1 MKSDCCAKECPR
13 GIAEAVFQNT
23 LAITTSVVP
32 RVIGWKAA
40 LHDTRKKEIA
50 VSPSNRG
57 SRSMKLYEAMPHERI
72 LHSLM
77 RKGNKNGAYA
87 KQTNLF
93 RGGANHVAVL
103 YARNFGTIVWYYRI
117 NYMSSSS
124 STPPQQPLATETF
137 AYTHGKSGSLDQTLR
152 PGTWDEYVGQEKTKE
167 NLRILLTAA
176 KERGHSPEHILLYG
190 PPGLGK
196 TTLANL
202 IAKTLGT
209 NMRTTSG
216 PAIERVGDL
225 ASILTNLSPGD
236 VLFIDEI
243 HRLSKAVDEVLYPA
257 MESGVLDLVIGKG
270 PSARTVQLDLPPF
283 TLVAATTRIAMLSA
297 PLRSRFSGGTFRLEY
312 YSDDEV
318 VTILTR
324 SAAVLGIDI
333 ADPELTAIS
342 ARSRATP
349 RTANYLLKRARDV
362 AQLDG
367 GTITADVIQKIFT
380 LLDIDAQGLH
390 KLDRELLRII
400 IQNYKGGP
408 VGLSTLAAALSEEQ
422 ATIEDV
428 IEPHLLRQGLIERT
442 PRGRTAT
449 ERAYEHIQK

>member
-1 MKSDCCAKECPR
+1 M
-13 GIAEAVFQNT
+13 
-23 LAITTSVVP
+23 
-32 RVIGWKAA
+32 
-40 LHDTRKKEIA
+40 
-50 VSPSNRG
+50 
-57 SRSMKLYEAMPHERI
+57 
-72 LHSLM
+72 
-77 RKGNKNGAYA
+77 
-87 KQTNLF
+87 
-93 RGGANHVAVL
+93 
-103 YARNFGTIVWYYRI
+103 
-117 NYMSSSS
+117 S
-124 STPPQQPLATETF
+124 STPRTPENAESF
-137 AYTHGKSGSLDQTLR
+137 AYTHGGAGSLDQTLR
-152 PGTWDEYVGQEKTKE
+152 PKSWDEYVGQEKIKE
-167 NLRILLTAA
+167 NLHILLTAA
-176 KERGHSPEHILLYG
+176 KERGHAPEHILLYG

-202 IAKTLGT
+202 IAQTLGT
-209 NMRTTSG
+209 NIRVTSG

-312 YSDDEV
+312 YSDTEI
-318 VTILTR
+318 VTILER
-324 SAAVLGIDI
+324 SARVLGIAASREVLHAI
-333 ADPELTAIS
+333 AKRA
-342 ARSRATP
+342 RATP
-349 RTANYLLKRARDV
+349 RTANYLLKRCRDV
-362 AQLDG
+362 AQLDQG
-367 GTITADVIQKIFT
+367 AITETTVQKTFE
-380 LLDIDAQGLH
+380 LLDIDEKGLH

-400 IQNYKGGP
+400 IENYRGGP

-449 ERAYEHIQK
+449 AQAYEHLDT